1 MTNYDKRLNRLAS
14 ILPDQAARL
23 GCRRVDH
30 ELRAR
35 VEDVTARDGEDI
47 DKILERRRRMVRE
60 VPQVGSLVRITANF
74 QTQGYTGRIVSWR
87 GITGNR
93 GFWLVA
99 LDGYSFD
106 DPTEFSASDFEVIG

>member
-35 VEDVTARDGEDI
+35 VENI
-47 DKILERRRRMVRE
+47 DMDEPKREEVLARRRAMVRE
-60 VPQVGSLVRITANF
+60 TPMVGSLVRITANF

>member
-35 VEDVTARDGEDI
+35 VENIPEDEP
-47 DKILERRRRMVRE
+47 KREEVLERRRAMVRE
-60 VPQVGSLVRITANF
+60 TPQVGSLVRITASF